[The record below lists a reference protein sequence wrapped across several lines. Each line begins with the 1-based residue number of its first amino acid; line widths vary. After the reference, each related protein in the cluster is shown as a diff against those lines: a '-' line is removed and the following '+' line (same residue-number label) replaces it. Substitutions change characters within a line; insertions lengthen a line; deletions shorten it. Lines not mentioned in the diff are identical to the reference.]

1 MLMQMQQQSA
11 LPKNSQIAEL
21 DRRMA
26 KAARWMDEAES
37 DGVYQ
42 AAREV
47 WIDCRNQLEHLRNGR

>member
-1 MLMQMQQQSA
+1 MLMQQQAAS
-11 LPKNSQIAEL
+11 PKSQIVEL
-21 DRRMA
+21 ERRMA

-47 WIDCRNQLEHLRNGR
+47 WIDCRNQLEQLRNGR